1 MRRDTA
7 SSAIFTTE
15 RSSGSSPSLALRIA
29 QKELQDGR
37 VTAVA
42 EGLETIGAELD
53 EALADLR
60 DLARG
65 IHPAVLTERG
75 PPDALETLAL
85 RSLVP
90 VEIEQAPKE
99 RFNAQVEATVY
110 YVVAEALTN
119 VAKYAEARVASVRVI
134 RRNSRS
140 SRRSRTT
147 GSAAPTR
154 QTVPAY
160 AGFPIESRRWTE
172 S

>member
-1 MRRDTA
+1 M
-7 SSAIFTTE
+7 
-15 RSSGSSPSLALRIA
+15 
-29 QKELQDGR
+29 QDGR

-134 RRNSRS
+134 RRNSQLVAEVEDDGIGGADA
-140 SRRSRTT
+140 TN
-147 GSAAPTR
+147 GSGLRGLSDRVEALDGELT
-154 QTVPAY
+154 
-160 AGFPIESRRWTE
+160 IESPRGGPTILRARIPV
-172 S
+172 

>member
-1 MRRDTA
+1 
-7 SSAIFTTE
+7 
-15 RSSGSSPSLALRIA
+15 
-29 QKELQDGR
+29 LQDGR

-42 EGLETIGAELD
+42 ERLETIGAKLE

-75 PPDALETLAL
+75 LPAALETLAL

-110 YVVAEALTN
+110 CVVAEALTN

-134 RRNSRS
+134 RRDSQLVAEVEDDGIGGADATN
-140 SRRSRTT
+140 
-147 GSAAPTR
+147 GSGLRGLSDRVEALD
-154 QTVPAY
+154 
-160 AGFPIESRRWTE
+160 GELIIESPRGGPTILRARIPV
-172 S
+172 

>member
-1 MRRDTA
+1 
-7 SSAIFTTE
+7 
-15 RSSGSSPSLALRIA
+15 
-29 QKELQDGR
+29 
-37 VTAVA
+37 VA

-75 PPDALETLAL
+75 LPAALETLTL

-110 YVVAEALTN
+110 CVVAEALTN

-134 RRNSRS
+134 RRDSQLVAEVEDDGIGGADATN
-140 SRRSRTT
+140 
-147 GSAAPTR
+147 GSGLRGLSDRVEALD
-154 QTVPAY
+154 
-160 AGFPIESRRWTE
+160 GELIIESPRGGPTILRARIPV
-172 S
+172 